1 MAGKTCPE
9 QAQLGEGQNTVDERM
24 GMGRRSLPMNGNG
37 ADRSLRMNENETQ
50 KFMNEWEWATE
61 VYE

>member
-1 MAGKTCPE
+1 
-9 QAQLGEGQNTVDERM
+9 
-24 GMGRRSLPMNGNG
+24 MNGNG